1 MKKMLQLAMLL
12 LIAGCIGT
20 REYVISKSPDCV
32 YETNSFLVV
41 EIPSQKLDIK
51 SCLKEKFGTPEDF
64 AYARKL
70 PEDVL
75 SEAQKFIQSKTKR
88 EARIYAAREIGD
100 FILIF
105 VDEKNVADGG
115 FEFIYS
121 KKAKK
126 VIGEFVAGYRG

>member
-1 MKKMLQLAMLL
+1 MKKMLQLVMLVL
-12 LIAGCIGT
+12 VAGCHGA
-20 REYVISKSPDCV
+20 REYVISKDPVCV

-41 EIPSQKLDIK
+41 EIPGQKLDIK
-51 SCLKEKFGTPEDF
+51 SCLKTKFGSPEDF
-64 AYARKL
+64 ACAMKL

-75 SEAQKFIQSKTKR
+75 NEAEKYIQSRTKR

-115 FEFIYS
+115 FEFVYS
-121 KKAKK
+121 KTTKK